1 MNGYEN
7 SVACKLLASHC
18 VCCGRALVDAIS
30 VEMGIGPECREG
42 FNFDLTDENRKIA
55 NKLVFD
61 ASLAA
66 TNGLIEVV
74 RANAAKIREMGFGEL
89 AEKMEHRFVKA
100 EYKADITIKELQGGV
115 LRVVTPYRR
124 KDAKAFVDAWRKV
137 PGRRWVNGANE
148 IPVESKKQLYLV
160 LRQFFAGKYAKG
172 PKGVFK
178 IPALEPVPVQGK
190 LGLT

>member
-1 MNGYEN
+1 MNRYEN
-7 SVACKLLASHC
+7 ALATKLLATNC
-18 VCCGRALVDAIS
+18 VCCGRALVDATS
-30 VEMGIGPECREG
+30 VELGIGPECRSG

-66 TNGLIEVV
+66 SHGLIEVV

-89 AEKMEHRFVKA
+89 AEKMENRFVKA
-100 EYKADITIKELQGGV
+100 EVKADITITPIEGGK
-115 LRVVTPYRR
+115 LKVVTPYRR
-124 KDAKAFVDAWRKV
+124 KDSEAFIEAWRKV

-148 IPVESKKQLYLV
+148 VPVESKKQLWTL
-160 LRQFFAGKYAKG
+160 LREFFPGRYAKG

-178 IPALEPVPVQGK
+178 IEPLAPVPVQTNLNLK
-190 LGLT
+190 